1 MNSTHVLTE
10 DVVQRSVDECGNLL
24 TKRLISKT
32 NRAPKWT
39 ERFLSTKC
47 VYVIEESILD
57 PNNKI
62 LTTYTRNIGLK
73 NLMTIEEKV
82 TYRSNTDNNN
92 WTVAEREAWIDSTVF
107 GLSSAVQRFG
117 LERFKK
123 NVTKACQGFN
133 FVLEN
138 LYDINHELI
147 ANVDNSLSLNP
158 LLKER
163 LKEKALRASEFA
175 AAAKSKAVPIV
186 VAAKGMSA
194 NRKESQ

>member
-1 MNSTHVLTE
+1 
-10 DVVQRSVDECGNLL
+10 
-24 TKRLISKT
+24 
-32 NRAPKWT
+32 
-39 ERFLSTKC
+39 
-47 VYVIEESILD
+47 
-57 PNNKI
+57 
-62 LTTYTRNIGLK
+62 
-73 NLMTIEEKV
+73 MTIEEKV